1 MAAAWLSDG
10 DDGTTLGLT
19 RQQWQKKVLSGIQP
33 EAIWEIATSLGY
45 EAHITLGDKDDTV
58 DAFFC
63 KLSSTGKFVAP
74 FWRREMRD
82 LSASS
87 RTRTNDPQHAEA
99 NQHLIT
105 VLRDYLREQ
114 LPDHMVPSKFFMLDS
129 LPLTPNGKVDRK
141 HLPRVEGQRAATATG
156 AFIAP
161 QSNIENEIANVWKE
175 VLGVDTVGVHD
186 NFFDLG
192 GHSLLMV
199 RTHGRLSEVL
209 GGNLSIVDL
218 LKYPTVA
225 SLATFVSSET
235 QPLPSPAYPAF
246 DDRVSK
252 QREAFV
258 GRFRNLG
265 SA

>member
-1 MAAAWLSDG
+1 MK
-10 DDGTTLGLT
+10 LT
-19 RQQWQKKVLSGIQP
+19 RLTNSLLAGLILAVAGAGCLKKPVNETKLP
-33 EAIWEIATSLGY
+33 GY
-45 EAHITLGDKDDTV
+45 MIPAALV
-58 DAFFC
+58 PLDA
-63 KLSSTGKFVAP
+63 
-74 FWRREMRD
+74 
-82 LSASS
+82 
-87 RTRTNDPQHAEA
+87 
-99 NQHLIT
+99 
-105 VLRDYLREQ
+105 
-114 LPDHMVPSKFFMLDS
+114 
-129 LPLTPNGKVDRK
+129 LPLNGNGKVDRK
-141 HLPRVEGQRAATATG
+141 HLPRVEGQRTATATG

-161 QSNIENEIANVWKE
+161 QSKIEHEIANVWKE

-225 SLATFVSSET
+225 SLATFVSSEA
-235 QPLPSPAYPAF
+235 QPLSSPAHPAF

-252 QREAFV
+252 QRAAFV